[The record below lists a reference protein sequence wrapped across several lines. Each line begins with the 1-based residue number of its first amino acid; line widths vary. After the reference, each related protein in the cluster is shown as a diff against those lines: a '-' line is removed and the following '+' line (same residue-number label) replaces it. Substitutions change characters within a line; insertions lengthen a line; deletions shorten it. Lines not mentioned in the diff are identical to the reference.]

1 MRWKTSWAAGG
12 NDFLGGKRAQERLIL
27 REASP
32 CLAWSPLMAPRR
44 TLRDK
49 TMTIEQVAEAM
60 GLSKARVRQIE
71 VQALQKLRRMLR
83 QRGLDL
89 SDFIDVL
96 PVRRHDHKDLWGNP

>member
-1 MRWKTSWAAGG
+1 
-12 NDFLGGKRAQERLIL
+12 
-27 REASP
+27 
-32 CLAWSPLMAPRR
+32 
-44 TLRDK
+44 
-49 TMTIEQVAEAM
+49 MTIEQVAEAM

>member
-1 MRWKTSWAAGG
+1 
-12 NDFLGGKRAQERLIL
+12 
-27 REASP
+27 
-32 CLAWSPLMAPRR
+32 
-44 TLRDK
+44 
-49 TMTIEQVAEAM
+49 MTIEQVAEAM

-96 PVRRHDHKDLWGNP
+96 PVRRHDHKDLWGNQ

>member
-1 MRWKTSWAAGG
+1 
-12 NDFLGGKRAQERLIL
+12 
-27 REASP
+27 
-32 CLAWSPLMAPRR
+32 
-44 TLRDK
+44 
-49 TMTIEQVAEAM
+49 MTIEQVAEAM

-71 VQALQKLRRMLR
+71 VQALQKIRLMLR